1 MFGFWNLMLGIW
13 ILEFNYMGKIRVKAL
28 GNEENEKEQR
38 RKDAI
43 RREKKKAL
51 SEGPIETEKPVEEKK
66 PAQKKGDKKIESKKE
81 EKAETTGQVVQKKP
95 KKKFEKKK
103 DIVQGRSS
111 HYQELKK
118 LVDPKKFYQ
127 LPEAIT
133 IVKSTSKAHFAESVE
148 AHVNLKKTAKELGL
162 KGAVKKKVSAKKKDT
177 KEVEEPKETMK
188 IVYEKKFPIAHV
200 LVGKTSETESELQE
214 KITRLMKLIGTTNI
228 TKVTITS
235 TMGPGVKVSI

>member
-1 MFGFWNLMLGIW
+1 MLGIW

-66 PAQKKGDKKIESKKE
+66 PAQKKGE
-81 EKAETTGQVVQKKP
+81 
-95 KKKFEKKK
+95 K

>member
-1 MFGFWNLMLGIW
+1 
-13 ILEFNYMGKIRVKAL
+13 MGKIRVKAL

-38 RKDAI
+38 RRDAV

-51 SEGPIETEKPVEEKK
+51 SEGSVETEKPVEEKK
-66 PAQKKGDKKIESKKE
+66 PVAKKVGSEQKGEATE
-81 EKAETTGQVVQKKP
+81 QAVQKKL

-103 DIVQGRSS
+103 EIVQGRSS
-111 HYQELKK
+111 RYQELKK
-118 LVDPKKFYQ
+118 FVDPKKFYP

-133 IVKSTSKAHFAESVE
+133 IVKSTDKAHFAESVE
-148 AHVNLKKTAKELGL
+148 AHVNLRKTAKELGL
-162 KGAVKKKVSAKKKDT
+162 KGAVKKKASTKNKDT

-235 TMGPGVKVSI
+235 TMGPGVKVALV